1 MSVPVDH
8 NPKLKTWA
16 LITPSSKPGKGD
28 IESPGG
34 FDNRVWQNRQRPP
47 EAFELALVTA
57 LEEVFEG
64 GTTELN
70 EVIVGLNTLGSQN
83 RQGQPW
89 TAESFL
95 KEMAVLG
102 H

>member
-1 MSVPVDH
+1 MSASVDH

-28 IESPGG
+28 IECAGG
-34 FDNRVWQNRQRPP
+34 FDNRVWQNRQRSP
-47 EAFELALVTA
+47 EAFELALVAA
-57 LEEVFEG
+57 LEEVFEAG
-64 GTTELN
+64 ATELN
-70 EVIVGLNTLGSQN
+70 EVISGLNARDSQD

-89 TAESFL
+89 TVEQFL
-95 KEMAVLG
+95 QEMAVLG